1 MSILPLLVLAVLNLE
16 RIFNAESKTLT
27 YKRHDEVNP
36 FSGVVAWSTNEMP
49 ESISM
54 EWAFVGMS
62 KVLPNCKNL
71 DSMRWKSVDAVIRK
85 HARNGHHTILRPV
98 IFGPGCELSTYLLPS
113 VMLFPP

>member
-1 MSILPLLVLAVLNLE
+1 MSLLCLILLAALNLE
-16 RIFNAESKTLT
+16 RPHDVESKTLT

-71 DSMRWKSVDAVIRK
+71 DAMRWKSVDAVIRK
-85 HARNGHHTILRPV
+85 HARNGHHTILRPI
-98 IFGPGCELSTYLLPS
+98 IFGPGCELSAFLHCIHSLHA
-113 VMLFPP
+113 